1 MKHTARFSIENN
13 PPRVLAHIPADN
25 SAQTQTL
32 ELQPLW
38 LRERCQDP
46 ENRDPL
52 TQQRTFDPHQLP
64 ENLVITEAKPKNSP
78 QQNGAQNAQ
87 EIFLA
92 FSDGYK
98 GTYNTN
104 EFLADFDSHDGC
116 PIPKA
121 WNASLKPMP
130 CASWQDLHKNTEML
144 DALEKFLTYGFLIV
158 KDTPTEKKSILEIA
172 AKFGFVRETNFGN
185 FFEVYSRPDGNDLA
199 YTARELFPHT
209 DNPYR
214 NPVPGIQLLHCLI
227 NETSGGLSTLVDSI
241 EVASVVK
248 KEDPQGFEMLATIP
262 LRYRFIDKET
272 ELIHHN
278 TMISLDNAGEVSG
291 IHYSS
296 KVDFL
301 PPLSRE
307 KTIAYHKARK
317 KLISLFKDPKF
328 ELKFLLQ
335 KGELMMFDNNRVLH
349 GRTSFDPN
357 EGMRQL
363 QGCYI
368 DRDAPRSLYRVLKRQ
383 VAGNGK

>member
-1 MKHTARFSIENN
+1 MKQNPRFSVESS
-13 PPRVLAHIPADN
+13 PPRVLAHTFAGN
-25 SAQTQTL
+25 SAQPETI

-46 ENRDPL
+46 ENLDPL

-64 ENLVITEAKPKNSP
+64 ENLVITEARSKNN
-78 QQNGAQNAQ
+78 QKQNAQ

-104 EFLADFDSHDGC
+104 KFIADFDEHDGC

-121 WNASLKPMP
+121 WNATLNPKPS
-130 CASWQDLHKNTEML
+130 ASWKNL
-144 DALEKFLTYGFLIV
+144 DKNAEILEALEKFLTYGFIIV
-158 KDTPTEKKSILEIA
+158 KDTPTEKKSILEVA

-214 NPVPGIQLLHCLI
+214 NPVPGIQLLHCII

-241 EVASVVK
+241 EVANIVRK
-248 KEDPQGFEMLATIP
+248 QDPEGFGLLATIP
-262 LRYRFIDKET
+262 LRYRFIDKNT
-272 ELIHHN
+272 ELIDHN
-278 TMISLDNAGEVSG
+278 TMISLDNVGEVSG

-301 PPLSRE
+301 PPLSKE
-307 KTIAYHKARK
+307 KTIAYHRARK
-317 KLISLFKDPKF
+317 RLISLFKDKRF
-328 ELKFLLQ
+328 ELQFLLK

-349 GRTSFDPN
+349 GRTSFNPN

-368 DRDAPRSLYRVLKRQ
+368 DRDAPRSLYRVLTRQ
-383 VAGNGK
+383 AAKNAG